1 MIYSFL
7 EFILLIGATCLDNL
21 IVSILYS
28 YQKIKISNRVIV
40 IINFICS
47 ISLLA
52 SILIGSFIKNYISVK
67 YINCL
72 SFCLLFLLGIIKLFD
87 SFIKNL
93 INKRLI
99 NKTKCF
105 KLFNL
110 KFIIQVYG
118 DFKKADQD
126 LSNNINIKE
135 AIVLAITLSLDSL
148 SIGIGY
154 GLTTVNYLWIIF
166 VFLIGISFFYM
177 GKVIGKIIPQKY
189 DCDLSWVSGVM
200 LIFLSFFKL

>member
-87 SFIKNL
+87 SFIK
-93 INKRLI
+93 
-99 NKTKCF
+99 TKCF

-126 LSNNINIKE
+126 LSNNISIKE

-154 GLTTVNYLWIIF
+154 GLTTINYLWIIF
-166 VFLIGISFFYM
+166 VFLIGISFFYV

-189 DCDLSWVSGVM
+189 DYDLSWVSGVM

>member
-52 SILIGSFIKNYISVK
+52 SILIGSFIKN
-67 YINCL
+67 
-72 SFCLLFLLGIIKLFD
+72 
-87 SFIKNL
+87 L

-126 LSNNINIKE
+126 LSNNISIKE

-166 VFLIGISFFYM
+166 VFLIGISFFYV
-177 GKVIGKIIPQKY
+177 GKVIGKTIPQKY
-189 DCDLSWVSGVM
+189 DYDLSWVSGVM

>member
-67 YINCL
+67 YINYL

-110 KFIIQVYG
+110 KLEYTVEGLHISDEGY
-118 DFKKADQD
+118 KKITNV
-126 LSNNINIKE
+126 LSK
-135 AIVLAITLSLDSL
+135 
-148 SIGIGY
+148 Y
-154 GLTTVNYLWIIF
+154 VN
-166 VFLIGISFFYM
+166 
-177 GKVIGKIIPQKY
+177 
-189 DCDLSWVSGVM
+189 
-200 LIFLSFFKL
+200 